1 MQLSNITEQQESF
14 EASEVILSTL
24 ILETFTTDVE
34 QNDSVSYNMD
44 SWYIHTRTTNNY
56 NFMLTTIQFA
66 LTESFL
72 SVVDNILEVDVE
84 VLQMSQEQSNTSAR

>member
-1 MQLSNITEQQESF
+1 MQLSNITEQQDSIEV
-14 EASEVILSTL
+14 SEVILSTL

-34 QNDSVSYNMD
+34 QNDSVSYNMFM
-44 SWYIHTRTTNNY
+44 WYCILLHTRCYT
-56 NFMLTTIQFA
+56 QFA
-66 LTESFL
+66 LTQSFL